1 MFAGKWMRDDLLNYH
16 STMAQQSQH
25 IESVSADNPVVL
37 PTGSS
42 VALQVDNVSEGE
54 VAQSAAP
61 KVIDRLWFIIPSALF
76 LFSAATLLFKLDQHP
91 SSNYNWESYTTW
103 RFFPWW
109 DHPTTSIFNINE
121 GLMTNAGTSPLLA
134 PLIWASMKVF
144 GVGLFAL
151 RLPGALISALAI
163 PLTWLVGR
171 RLVSQRGGLLA
182 AVLLALLPAFLLYG
196 RTATNVGISLV
207 PALFTIYFITRAL
220 KEPRNWI
227 WLSLLQLALIVS
239 VYAYSPIRILW
250 PISVAL
256 FAVEIAFHRGERW
269 RLAIACLVT
278 IVALPAFLVLYDG
291 TPDHSPK
298 VALKSYYNARGETA
312 ISWKGNP
319 ETYKYYLKMTPEEK
333 AAGHLIGSGRSFLWR
348 LVKQNARN
356 LENLY
361 LDRETSYAIIDFW
374 NPHGRLYF
382 SFLVPFFLVGLAKSL
397 WGVFRRAE
405 DRVLQ
410 ACFWGWSL
418 PLLFTSNVHI
428 GRLIYVLPI
437 LCIFVALGFFT
448 IVDFLVPH
456 LRLMKVRHLPAI
468 ATTVA
473 ALILVVAT
481 ADASLADYRVPP
493 PVVPAVETIAR
504 LGADANQL
512 KTSGGNAVIVRP
524 VAGMELES
532 IEASTFRLVLDDEYQ
547 FVDISPGAPSTDR
560 VEGKPALMYGLVIE
574 SLERPETIPSY
585 CANRYY
591 VYSDVL
597 SKFLELTK
605 TASAQCGHPLQYVA
619 LKQAS

>member
-1 MFAGKWMRDDLLNYH
+1 MV
-16 STMAQQSQH
+16 QQSQH
-25 IESVSADNPVVL
+25 IEAVSADNSGVL
-37 PTGSS
+37 PAGSS
-42 VALQVDNVSEGE
+42 VALRVENAREAD

-61 KVIDRLWFIIPSALF
+61 IVIDRLWFIIPLALF
-76 LFSAATLLFKLDQHP
+76 LFSAAILLFKLDQHP

-121 GLMTNAGTSPLLA
+121 SLMTNSGTSPLLA
-134 PLIWASMKVF
+134 PPIWVSMNVF

-163 PLTWLVGR
+163 PLTWIVGR
-171 RLVSQRGGLLA
+171 RLVSPRAGVLS

-207 PALFTIYFITRAL
+207 PALLTVYFLARAL

-227 WLSLLQLALIVS
+227 WLSLLQLTLIVS

-250 PISVAL
+250 PISIAL

-269 RLAIACLVT
+269 RLAVAFLIT
-278 IVALPAFLVLYDG
+278 IIALPAILVLYDG
-291 TPDHSPK
+291 TPDHNPK
-298 VALKSYYNARGETA
+298 VALRSYYNARGETA
-312 ISWKGNP
+312 LSWKGNP

-348 LVKQNARN
+348 LVKQNAKN

-361 LDRETSYAIIDFW
+361 LDRGTSYAIIDFW
-374 NPHGRLYF
+374 NPHGRLYYT
-382 SFLVPFFLVGLAKSL
+382 FLVPFFLMGLAKSL

-437 LCIFVALGFFT
+437 VCIFVALGFFT
-448 IVDFLVPH
+448 IVDFLVP
-456 LRLMKVRHLPAI
+456 RLGMTKVRRLPAI
-468 ATTVA
+468 AATVA
-473 ALILVVAT
+473 ALILVAVT
-481 ADASLADYRVPP
+481 ANASLADYRVSP
-493 PVVPAVETIAR
+493 PVVPAEGTIAR
-504 LGADANQL
+504 LGADADQL
-512 KTSGGNAVIVRP
+512 KANGENAVLVRP

-547 FVDISPGAPSTDR
+547 FVDISPGAPSIDR
-560 VEGKPALMYGLVIE
+560 VAEKPALMYGLVIE
-574 SLERPETIPSY
+574 SLEHPETIPSY
-585 CANRYY
+585 CTNRYY
-591 VYSDVL
+591 VYADVL
-597 SKFLELTK
+597 PKFLELTK
-605 TASAQCGHPLQYVA
+605 SAPAECGHPVQYVA
-619 LKQAS
+619 LTQAS